1 MCGFVWSVVG
11 GGWLW
16 SVVVGG
22 DWWCLGG
29 GGGCCIY
36 IYCKYISIYIHNRRV
51 VNSFFDYDYRY
62 LHSETSASPAYCC
75 YISCIFFSS
84 QCKVA
89 TDFLQHLGVPL
100 KVTIISAAQGVD
112 GIAFLAGMYGSAPK
126 QKISGEISGGFS
138 RWNFKGERFGSIPG
152 TLAENVSGLVHPDIC
167 SWMFENV
174 KKCWKGAIATC
185 FCVQHVVLFV

>member
-36 IYCKYISIYIHNRRV
+36 IYCKYISIYVHNRRV

-138 RWNFKGERFGSIPG
+138 RWNLRGNVLGRFPELWQKMSPVWSIPISA
-152 TLAENVSGLVHPDIC
+152 AECLKMSKNAG
-167 SWMFENV
+167 
-174 KKCWKGAIATC
+174 KGQL
-185 FCVQHVVLFV
+185 QHVSAYNM